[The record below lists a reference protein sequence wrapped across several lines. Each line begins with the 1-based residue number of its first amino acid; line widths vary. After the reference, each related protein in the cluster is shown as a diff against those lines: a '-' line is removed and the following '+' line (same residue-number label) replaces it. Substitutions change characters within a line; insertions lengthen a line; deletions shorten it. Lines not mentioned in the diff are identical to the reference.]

1 MSNIC
6 DKCGGRGVVY
16 VDASENT
23 KEVKPKPITLSM
35 IGMELENDL
44 TEVQSRFARAI
55 TKVFGIIRR

>member
-23 KEVKPKPITLSM
+23 KEVKPKPITLYT

-44 TEVQSRFARAI
+44 TEARSRFARVI
-55 TKVFGIIRR
+55 TKVFGIIRK